1 MRIVDDG
8 ITAVEVILVLF
19 ITFVLALGV
28 THTFASSVS
37 SVQKNQKI
45 SVTGSGT
52 ANVNSSFSSDVE
64 ESNGFLVPS
73 AANNDAVSAA
83 SGDGS
88 IVTYTYSG
96 NNSVAVGQLISIT
109 GMVPAGYNFIYGSV
123 VLTAPTATTFTVA
136 NSTTG
141 AVTTTGSLFTQC
153 STWDQTTDTSF
164 TNVRPLVS
172 LSKQASA
179 PITSVSGSGTI
190 ATYTFTGPVQF
201 APGQTVTVSGLLP
214 AGYNLIG
221 AKVLT
226 VDPSAKTFTLS
237 NTTTGAMTNVG
248 ILIYNNLVG
257 YEVRKNGTSAELWR
271 IQCPFPQKAVS
282 SATSELLR
290 SALPLPSSSADWA
303 TSIMCS
309 SFTSGALVS
318 SACPANKFL
327 NSATSNPGLIL
338 TLPATLFGATTPYTS
353 QVVLAARSIS

>member
-1 MRIVDDG
+1 MRILDEG

-73 AANNDAVSAA
+73 ASNNDSVTGA
-83 SGDGS
+83 SGDGA
-88 IVTYTYSG
+88 IVTYTYGGS
-96 NNSVAVGQLISIT
+96 NSLVVGQFISIT
-109 GMVPAGYNFIYGSV
+109 GMVPAGYNLSNSV
-123 VLTAPTATTFTVA
+123 ILTAPTATTFTVA

-141 AVTTTGSLFTQC
+141 AVTTSGSLFTQC
-153 STWDQTTDTSF
+153 STWDRVTDTSF

-179 PITSVSGSGTI
+179 PITSVSGSGTT

-271 IQCPFPQKAVS
+271 IQCPFPQKAFS

-290 SALPLPSSSADWA
+290 SGLPLPSSTADWA
-303 TSIMCS
+303 NSMMCS

-318 SACPANKFL
+318 SSCPANKFL